1 MDRRTMTRSA
11 ARRSGPIQTEKS
23 PPPAPPAPA
32 QRPDDPLSP
41 PETNPG
47 ATWYWR
53 FVMFLW
59 FTSLLGLFAYEL
71 LGGILKS
78 WSSSGNGS

>member
-23 PPPAPPAPA
+23 APPAPPASE
-32 QRPDDPLSP
+32 QHPDDPLSS
-41 PETNPG
+41 PEPNAG
-47 ATWYWR
+47 GTWYWR
-53 FVMFLW
+53 LVMFLW

-71 LGGILKS
+71 LGGLLKS
-78 WSSSGNGS
+78 W

>member
-1 MDRRTMTRSA
+1 M
-11 ARRSGPIQTEKS
+11 
-23 PPPAPPAPA
+23 PAPPAPE
-32 QRPDDPLSP
+32 QPSDDPLSP
-41 PETNPG
+41 PEANAG

-59 FTSLLGLFAYEL
+59 FTSLLGLFVYEL

-78 WSSSGNGS
+78 W

>member
-1 MDRRTMTRSA
+1 MDRRTMARST

-23 PPPAPPAPA
+23 PPAPPIPEP
-32 QRPDDPLSP
+32 RPEESRSNGN
-41 PETNPG
+41 EGTG
-47 ATWYWR
+47 GTWYWR

-78 WSSSGNGS
+78 W

>member
-1 MDRRTMTRSA
+1 MARST

-23 PPPAPPAPA
+23 PPPAPPASA
-32 QRPDDPLSP
+32 QRPDEPPSP
-41 PETNPG
+41 PEANAG
-47 ATWYWR
+47 GTWYWR

-78 WSSSGNGS
+78 W